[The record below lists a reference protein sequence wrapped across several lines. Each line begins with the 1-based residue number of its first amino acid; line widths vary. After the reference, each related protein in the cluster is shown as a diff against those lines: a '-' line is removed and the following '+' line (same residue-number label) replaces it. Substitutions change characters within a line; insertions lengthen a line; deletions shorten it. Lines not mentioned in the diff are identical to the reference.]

1 MTQEDDIGRYVD
13 TLEKRVSQLFIELEA
28 VTSDGA
34 AAWAQ
39 VQQLE
44 KERDTYAELAANKC
58 VIQKVNDE
66 LGQQTLTS
74 VANYRASKERIVQLQ
89 EEVESLASSLLQAL
103 QGEKNAISGF
113 KAGLSAAGK
122 FNAEVWGFL
131 YRNCDPMDMTLED
144 QEWYDSLRERYG
156 ES

>member
-13 TLEKRVSQLFIELEA
+13 TLEKRVSQLFLELEA
-28 VTSDGA
+28 VG
-34 AAWAQ
+34 
-39 VQQLE
+39 

-74 VANYRASKERIVQLQ
+74 VANYRAMKKRIEQLQ
-89 EEVESLASSLLQAL
+89 EEVEDLAHSLLQAL

-113 KAGLSAAGK
+113 KAGLSAAAKQNGRIK
-122 FNAEVWGFL
+122 ELEAEVK
-131 YRNCDPMDMTLED
+131 NLESSD
-144 QEWYDSLRERYG
+144 DR
-156 ES
+156 